1 MATKFS
7 KEYNKDAR
15 RRVYNFNRTRNRAE
29 RAGVPKNRLPRT
41 VKLSDLKKSTKS
53 KQELNKILNQLDK
66 FTRKST
72 SDFIQI
78 DNEFKT
84 TKWNYDFLERN
95 RKLAKDYFKTE
106 YKRVEKRTG
115 RFPGE
120 RGYLDTINAKM
131 KVLDKDI
138 NKLSG
143 KEFQA
148 ALNATYEFMEAPSVR
163 KNKYRG
169 FLSAVEEVM
178 DVIGVK
184 KEQKDAF
191 FKKFEQLTPTQ
202 FLYAYD
208 NNDIIA
214 RVYELYF
221 KRNEEGEVLL
231 NTDLNSAKEIID
243 SLFEQADFI
252 IEDAKVNSV

>member
-53 KQELNKILNQLDK
+53 KQELNQILNQLDK

-169 FLSAVEEVM
+169 FLSAAEEVM
-178 DVIGVK
+178 DVIGIK

-202 FLYAYD
+202 FLYMYD
-208 NNDIIA
+208 NNDVIA

-221 KRNEEGEVLL
+221 KRSDEGEVLL
-231 NTDLNSAKEIID
+231 NTDVETAAEIIE
-243 SLFEQADFI
+243 SLFEQADLMV
-252 IEDAKVNSV
+252 EDAKINSV